1 MSSVKTDR
9 EDRPQTRKLRRSEAG
24 FSLIEI
30 MVAVLIM
37 AIMATVVT
45 RQVMENLN
53 SANIRK
59 ARIDVETLSQTL
71 QHYRL
76 DTGQYPSADEGLEAL
91 IERPLSLP
99 DNTRY
104 PPGGYLG
111 KPVLPKDPW
120 GNDYVY
126 IYPGEHG
133 VFDIYSMGAD
143 GRPGGEDNDADIVS
157 WEF

>member
-9 EDRPQTRKLRRSEAG
+9 EDRPKTRKLRRSEAG

-37 AIMATVVT
+37 GILATVVT
-45 RQVMENLN
+45 ISVIGYVDDARKQTARLN
-53 SANIRK
+53 
-59 ARIDVETLSQTL
+59 IDNFTQALEF
-71 QHYRL
+71 YRV
-76 DTGQYPSADEGLEAL
+76 DVGSYPTTDMGLEAL
-91 IERPLSLP
+91 VERPSSLP
-99 DNTRY
+99 DTARY
-104 PPGGYLG
+104 RQGGYLG

-126 IYPGEHG
+126 VFPGENG
-133 VFDIYSMGAD
+133 AFDIYSMGAD